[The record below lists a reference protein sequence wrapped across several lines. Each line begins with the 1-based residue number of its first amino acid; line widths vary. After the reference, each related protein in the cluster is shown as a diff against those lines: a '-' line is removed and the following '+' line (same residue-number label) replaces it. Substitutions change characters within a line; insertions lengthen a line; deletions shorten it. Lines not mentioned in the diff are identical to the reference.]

1 MEGIRARLLKSF
13 LAVILLTVIIFE
25 IILIISV
32 RQYYFGNVEEVL
44 SKQAEVSANFYRQ
57 YLARDGVLE
66 KNANALLESFS
77 APTAAQVQ
85 IIDREARLL
94 ADSAGEE
101 LGGIVNFSD
110 VKKALEGLP
119 SKWWGRM
126 RGTGE
131 RVLAVSYPL
140 KSGDNVVGVVRFVTS
155 LEGVNDVVGK
165 IAVILISIGLAAV
178 IISVFAA
185 VVLSQTIVKPLN
197 EITRVAEEMAKGK
210 FTARAPKRYNDEIGR
225 LAVTLNFMAQEIMRQ
240 EELKNEFI
248 ASVSHELRTPLTAIK
263 GWTITLLSAARGIL
277 PSGGNAVWE
286 NEKLPENAGVPDRGV
301 YLNLDELIEGLG
313 IITRES
319 ERLSELVEELLDFS
333 RFEAGA
339 IKLNLDKVVLSDTLD
354 YIKTQ
359 MMPRARRQ
367 AVEFEVYA
375 EEGLPEIPADEN
387 RIKQVLINLLDNAFK
402 FTQAGDTVRVRAES
416 DNVSVRITVE
426 DTGCGIP
433 PEDLPHVTKKFYKAK
448 SKQPGSG
455 LGLAICDEIVR
466 LHGGRMEI
474 TSAPG
479 KGTRV
484 EVILPV

>member
-1 MEGIRARLLKSF
+1 MKGIKARLLKSF

-57 YLARDGVLE
+57 YLAGDGFLE
-66 KNANALLESFS
+66 KNADALLESFS
-77 APTAAQVQ
+77 APTSAQVQ
-85 IIDREARLL
+85 IIDEEARLL
-94 ADSAGEE
+94 ADSQFSIP
-101 LGGIVNFSD
+101 GGVVDTQD
-110 VKKALEGLP
+110 VKNALQGLP
-119 SKWWGRM
+119 SKWKGRM
-126 RGTGE
+126 PGTGE

-140 KSGDNVVGVVRFVTS
+140 KSGDTVVGVVRFVTS

-165 IAVILISIGLAAV
+165 IDVILISIGLAAV

-185 VVLSQTIVKPLN
+185 VILSQTIIKPLN

-210 FTARAPKRYNDEIGR
+210 FTARAPKRYDDEIGR
-225 LAVTLNFMAQEIMRQ
+225 LSDTLNFMAQEIMRQ

-263 GWTITLLSAARGIL
+263 GWTITLLSAIRENLKA
-277 PSGGNAVWE
+277 GGNHIRE
-286 NEKLPENAGVPDRGV
+286 NRKLPENAGVQE
-301 YLNLDELIEGLG
+301 LNLDELIEGLE
-313 IITRES
+313 IITKES

-333 RFEAGA
+333 RFEAGT
-339 IKLNLDKVVLSDTLD
+339 IKLNLDKVALVDTLN

-359 MMPRARRQ
+359 MMQRARRQ

-375 EEGLPEIPADEN
+375 QQGLPEITADEN

-402 FTQAGDTVRVRAES
+402 FTPAGGSVRVKAES
-416 DNVSVRITVE
+416 ANGIVKIIVE
-426 DTGCGIP
+426 DTGCGIA
-433 PEDLPHVTKKFYKAK
+433 PEDLPYVTKKFYKAK

-484 EVILPV
+484 EVILPA

>member
-1 MEGIRARLLKSF
+1 MKGIKARLLKSF

-57 YLARDGVLE
+57 YLARDDFLE
-66 KNANALLESFS
+66 KNADVLLESFS

-85 IIDREARLL
+85 IIDEEGILL
-94 ADSAGEE
+94 ADSQFAGH
-101 LGGIVNFSD
+101 GGAVGTPD
-110 VKKALEGLP
+110 VKKALKGLP
-119 SKWWGRM
+119 SKWQGRM
-126 RGTGE
+126 PGTGE

-140 KSGDNVVGVVRFVTS
+140 KSGDTVVGVVRFVTS
-155 LEGVNDVVGK
+155 LEGVNGVVGK

-185 VVLSQTIVKPLN
+185 AILSQTIVKPLN
-197 EITRVAEEMAKGK
+197 DITRVAEEMAKGK
-210 FTARAPKRYNDEIGR
+210 FTARAPKRYDDEVGR
-225 LAVTLNFMAQEIMRQ
+225 LADTLNFMAQEIMRQ

-263 GWTITLLSAARGIL
+263 GWTITLLSAIRGTSQAGRSDIR
-277 PSGGNAVWE
+277 
-286 NEKLPENAGVPDRGV
+286 ENAGVPDRRV
-301 YLNLDELIEGLG
+301 YLNLDELIEGLE
-313 IITRES
+313 IITKES

-339 IKLNLDKVVLSDTLD
+339 IKLNLDKVALVDTLN

-359 MMPRARRQ
+359 MMPRAKRQ
-367 AVEFEVYA
+367 AVEFEIYP
-375 EEGLPEIPADEN
+375 EEGLPEILADEN

-402 FTQAGDTVRVRAES
+402 FTPAGGRVRVKAES
-416 DNVSVRITVE
+416 ANDSVRIIVE